1 LRSPPSPA
9 VVGLEIVEVIN
20 RLEGES
26 LVTLQ
31 TRTLPDY
38 DKHLI
43 VQGDLVEQRT
53 WAGRRR
59 AKISECDH
67 EVLVGSRNGITG
79 SRKGLRLSVLS
90 SGSSG
95 NATYIESSAG
105 GLLVDAGLPCRR
117 IEALLARLGRS
128 LDDVGAVLLTHGHAD
143 HASGVRSLIRECGLE
158 VFAAPGAGERL
169 NATTT
174 ASGEAFEVRG
184 LSAIFFEVPHDS
196 STYGLRLSNGECDV
210 AMATDLG
217 EAGQEVLRRMSGAEA
232 VVLEANHDPDWLRS
246 GPYSARLKRR
256 ISSASGHLS
265 NRQAAEV
272 ALALA
277 PHGLKDL
284 VLAHLSKTNNS
295 PARACGTVHKA
306 LREAGY
312 GGIRVRAAMAGH
324 PTPWVEAGTPL
335 EASEYLYRYAAEGEA
350 CQLFEIE

>member
-1 LRSPPSPA
+1 
-9 VVGLEIVEVIN
+9 
-20 RLEGES
+20 
-26 LVTLQ
+26 
-31 TRTLPDY
+31 
-38 DKHLI
+38 
-43 VQGDLVEQRT
+43 
-53 WAGRRR
+53 
-59 AKISECDH
+59 
-67 EVLVGSRNGITG
+67 
-79 SRKGLRLSVLS
+79 LRLSILS

-117 IEALLARLGRS
+117 IESLLARVGRDLG
-128 LDDVGAVLLTHGHAD
+128 DVGAVLLTHGHAD
-143 HASGVRSLIRECGLE
+143 HASGVRSLVRECGLE
-158 VFAAPGAGERL
+158 VFAAPDAGERL
-169 NATTT
+169 NVTTI
-174 ASGEAFEVRG
+174 AAGETFEVCG
-184 LSAIFFEVPHDS
+184 LAATFFEVPHDS
-196 STYGLRLSNGECDV
+196 STYGLRLSDGERDV

-217 EAGQEVLRRMSGAEA
+217 EAGPEILQRMRGAEA

-265 NRQAAEV
+265 NRQAAEA

-306 LREAGY
+306 LRGAGH
-312 GGIRVRAAMAGH
+312 GGIRVRAAIAGH

-335 EASEYLYRYAAEGEA
+335 EAPEYLYRYAAEGEA
-350 CQLFEIE
+350 RQLFEIE